1 MAPKVGARDDGGEPR
16 HRRVAGDLSLVGPGA
31 DDGLGAMR
39 RRRRVVE
46 QAGLADA
53 QTGAVDLPVKD
64 IDRPEEAVDDHSIDQ
79 FADSGRMQQ
88 KTLRGD
94 IFGGITAAVIALPLA
109 LAFGVASGLGPMA
122 GLYSAIAVGFFAS
135 LFGGT
140 PAQVSGPTGPMTVVM
155 AAVVA
160 QYADSLTTAFVIV
173 FLGGAIQL
181 LLGLIH
187 VGRYIAYTP
196 YSVISGFMTG
206 IGIIIIVLQ
215 LAPLCGAD
223 GASGPVDAL
232 RLLPDAIAN
241 VNGQALVVGC
251 VALAIM
257 VFWPAALGRLVPAPL
272 VTLVAG
278 TLLALFWLDA
288 VPVIGDVP
296 TGLPTLILPAFPLQE
311 LTRILQAAFVLA
323 LLGSID
329 SLLTSLVTDS
339 ITRTRHDPS
348 RELIGQGIGNMAA
361 GLLGALPGAG
371 ATMRTVVNVRA
382 GGHSRRSGMLHALI
396 LLSLVLGLAPL
407 AERIPLAV
415 LAGILLK
422 VGWDVIDW
430 GFLKRIGRAP
440 REKVVVMLITLGLTV
455 FVDLITAVAVG
466 LIIAA
471 LVTADWMS
479 REELKG
485 VHADHGDLAPELVAR
500 LAALEPRA
508 FVIHLEGRYS
518 YASARGLTRQIGMMS
533 PGSEVLILDL
543 EAASKIDVTAAMAI
557 DEVITGAKAQ
567 KVCVLLAGATG
578 ETRNVL
584 DAVGVTEHLPTEQIC
599 GSVEEAIARAERLLG
614 SPDEQNAGG

>member
-1 MAPKVGARDDGGEPR
+1 
-16 HRRVAGDLSLVGPGA
+16 
-31 DDGLGAMR
+31 
-39 RRRRVVE
+39 
-46 QAGLADA
+46 
-53 QTGAVDLPVKD
+53 
-64 IDRPEEAVDDHSIDQ
+64 
-79 FADSGRMQQ
+79 MQH

-94 IFGGITAAVIALPLA
+94 VFGGITAAVIALPLA

-160 QYADSLTTAFVIV
+160 QYADSLATAFAIV
-173 FLGGAIQL
+173 FLGGAIQF
-181 LLGLIH
+181 LLGVIR

-196 YSVISGFMTG
+196 YSVISGFMSG

-215 LAPLCGAD
+215 LLPLLGAD
-223 GASGPVDAL
+223 GAGGPVAAL
-232 RLLPDAIAN
+232 RLLPDAMAN
-241 VNGQALVVGC
+241 INVQALVVGF

-257 VFWPAALGRLVPAPL
+257 VLWPPALNRLFPAPL
-272 VTLVAG
+272 AALIAG
-278 TLLALFWLDA
+278 TLLALFWFGT
-288 VPVIGDVP
+288 VPVIGEVP
-296 TGLPTLILPAFPLQE
+296 TGLPTLTLPVVALDD
-311 LTRILQAAFVLA
+311 LARILQPALVLA
-323 LLGSID
+323 LLGCID

-348 RELIGQGIGNMAA
+348 RELMGQGIGNMAA
-361 GLLGALPGAG
+361 GLVGALPGAG

-382 GGHSRRSGMLHALI
+382 GGHSRRSGMLHSLI

-422 VGWDVIDW
+422 VGWDIIDW
-430 GFLKRIGRAP
+430 GFLKRIGRVP
-440 REKVVVMLITLGLTV
+440 RDKVAVMLITLSLTV

-466 LIIAA
+466 LIVAA

-485 VHADHGDLAPELVAR
+485 VHADHGRLAPDLVLR

-533 PGSEVLILDL
+533 PGSEILILDL
-543 EAASKIDVTAAMAI
+543 QAASRIDVTAAMAI
-557 DEVITGAKAQ
+557 DEVITGAEAQ
-567 KVCVLLAGATG
+567 RVRILLAGATG
-578 ETRNVL
+578 DTRKTL
-584 DAVGVTEHLPTEQIC
+584 DAVGVTEHLRKEEIC
-599 GSVEEAIARAERLLG
+599 DSVEEAIAVAERLLKAEDG
-614 SPDEQNAGG
+614 R

>member
-1 MAPKVGARDDGGEPR
+1 V
-16 HRRVAGDLSLVGPGA
+16 
-31 DDGLGAMR
+31 
-39 RRRRVVE
+39 
-46 QAGLADA
+46 
-53 QTGAVDLPVKD
+53 
-64 IDRPEEAVDDHSIDQ
+64 
-79 FADSGRMQQ
+79 QQ

-94 IFGGITAAVIALPLA
+94 LFGGLTAAVIALPLA

-122 GLYSAIAVGFFAS
+122 GLYGAIAVGFFAS

-160 QYADSLTTAFVIV
+160 QYADSLATAFTIV

-181 LLGLIH
+181 GFGLVR

-196 YSVISGFMTG
+196 YSVISGFMSG

-215 LAPLCGAD
+215 LLPLLGAAGPSD
-223 GASGPVDAL
+223 PVAALQALPGAILTFNA
-232 RLLPDAIAN
+232 
-241 VNGQALVVGC
+241 QALVVGGL
-251 VALAIM
+251 ALAIM
-257 VFWPAALGRLVPAPL
+257 VFWPARLGRMLPAPL
-272 VTLVAG
+272 AALMTG
-278 TLLALFWLDA
+278 TLIALLWLPDVA
-288 VPVIGDVP
+288 VIGEVP
-296 TGLPTLILPAFPLQE
+296 TGLPDLILPQFALSELARVLQP
-311 LTRILQAAFVLA
+311 AFVLA

-329 SLLTSLVTDS
+329 SLLTSLVSDS
-339 ITRTRHDPS
+339 ITRTRHDPN
-348 RELIGQGIGNMAA
+348 RELVGQGLGNIAA

-422 VGWDVIDW
+422 VGWDIIDW
-430 GFLKRIGRAP
+430 GFLKRIRRMP
-440 REKVVVMLITLGLTV
+440 NDKLVVMFITLGLTV

-471 LVTADWMS
+471 FVTADWMS
-479 REELKG
+479 KEELKG
-485 VHADHGDLAPELVAR
+485 VHADHGRLGPELTAR
-500 LAALEPRA
+500 LGAIEPRV
-508 FVIHLEGRYS
+508 FVVHLEGRYS

-543 EAASKIDVTAAMAI
+543 EDAARLDVTAAMAI
-557 DEVITGAKAQ
+557 DEVIGGSQPRKLQ
-567 KVCVLLAGATG
+567 VLLAGARG
-578 ETRNVL
+578 ETRKLL
-584 DAVGVTEHLPTEQIC
+584 DAVGVTEHLPEAQIFETLEHA
-599 GSVEEAIARAERLLG
+599 VAMAERLVTETQ
-614 SPDEQNAGG
+614 PQQAGKPV